1 MRMLKLMSGVTR
13 KDRIWNNLI
22 KDKVEIA
29 QISSKTLKK
38 RLNWSANAMRRNKNY
53 LGRRV
58 ITMEL
63 KRRRRKER
71 SKFIQK
77 KAIKQYQVKG
87 LRKNRA
93 TDKKRR
99 KGQTR
104 NSDLI

>member
-1 MRMLKLMSGVTR
+1 
-13 KDRIWNNLI
+13 
-22 KDKVEIA
+22 
-29 QISSKTLKK
+29 
-38 RLNWSANAMRRNKNY
+38 MRRNKNY

-58 ITMEL
+58 TTMEL
-63 KRRRRKER
+63 KRRRKER

-77 KAIKQYQVKG
+77 KAIKQYQVNG